1 MTADGKQLVGLTTNS
16 EDGLTKYTDK
26 PKDEIKKHK
35 RNALISIHNH
45 ATNIP
50 PTSADFATAGYRG
63 YKFGVVAC
71 HNGRVYLF
79 DRKCSTV
86 FCYWI

>member
-26 PKDEIKKHK
+26 LKDEIKKHK

-50 PTSADFATAGYRG
+50 PTSADFAKAGYRG

-71 HNGRVYLF
+71 NNGRVYLF